1 MYSIETVAWM
11 ARIVD
16 GAELNSTAK
25 DVCTKVIDVLHR
37 FM

>member
-11 ARIVD
+11 TRIVD
-16 GAELNSTAK
+16 CAELNSTAK
-25 DVCTKVIDVLHR
+25 DVCTKAIDVLHC